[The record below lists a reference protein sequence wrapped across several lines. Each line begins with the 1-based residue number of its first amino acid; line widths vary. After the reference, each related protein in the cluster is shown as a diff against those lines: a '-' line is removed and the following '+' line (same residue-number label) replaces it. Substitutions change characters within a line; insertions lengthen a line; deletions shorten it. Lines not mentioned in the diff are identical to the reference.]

1 MGKLNKLENT
11 PSCVP
16 YMLQAPTLCAHSLYQ
31 SCKMTLEQS
40 PSYVSAL
47 KHHGYNCFQTKLPP
61 PFFDEA
67 EILAIF
73 VQTKYVGEI
82 LVRLGGDTSKRS
94 PAH

>member
-1 MGKLNKLENT
+1 
-11 PSCVP
+11 
-16 YMLQAPTLCAHSLYQ
+16 MLHAPTLCAHSVYQ
-31 SCKMTLEQS
+31 QNDTGSKPLVCIGFETSWIQLFPNEI
-40 PSYVSAL
+40 A
-47 KHHGYNCFQTKLPP
+47 PP